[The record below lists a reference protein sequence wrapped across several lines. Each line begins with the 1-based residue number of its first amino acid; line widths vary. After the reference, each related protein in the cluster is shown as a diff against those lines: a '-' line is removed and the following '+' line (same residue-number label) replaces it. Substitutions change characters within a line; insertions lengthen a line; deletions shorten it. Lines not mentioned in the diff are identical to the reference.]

1 MSEFF
6 GLFFFD
12 QSTLLLRNRK
22 PLLVDKLRILAPLHQ
37 GTQYVLIAEEIYKFT
52 VDGKFSVL
60 YKKICLDDFFIKMDE
75 IYKTLSQE
83 KDWD

>member
-1 MSEFF
+1 VTYKDF

-22 PLLVDKLRILAPLHQ
+22 PLIKNEINIINCLHQ
-37 GTQYVLIAEEIYKFT
+37 GNQYVFIAEEIYKFK

-60 YKKICLDDFFIKMDE
+60 KKKCLDDYFTKVNE
-75 IYKTLSQE
+75 IYKTYSQG